1 MVAATGLTQ
10 TEISQAEAIAAEL
23 GSLHLAAILR
33 SPQGIRVIR
42 TGNAD
47 NQSGLLF
54 KKLSIAAP
62 KVGDSLGE
70 GLDVSV
76 IDRIAQ
82 DIYYFETN

>member
-1 MVAATGLTQ
+1 MEEL
-10 TEISQAEAIAAEL
+10 SQAKLIADK
-23 GSLHLAAILR
+23 LAGLRLAPIVR

-54 KKLSIAAP
+54 KRLSVAP
-62 KVGDSLGE
+62 PKAKDSFGE
-70 GLDVSV
+70 GLDLDGVTML
-76 IDRIAQ
+76 AQ